1 MGMDKKLDEIQNL
14 LADGILTK
22 LKMANLDS
30 NGIKNL
36 AEAYMTLYRANIST
50 KWDQN
55 HKEDI

>member
-1 MGMDKKLDEIQNL
+1 MDMDEKLNEIQNL

-36 AEAYMTLYRANIST
+36 AEVYMMLYRANI
-50 KWDQN
+50 
-55 HKEDI
+55 KEDI